1 MAIAH
6 QPATTADPVST
17 RPALPPRPREHT
29 LVAVP
34 PRGLTAIRLM
44 ALLAA
49 TAVCVALVTA
59 VVAGTALFAILNF
72 GG

>member
-6 QPATTADPVST
+6 QPAMTTDPVST
-17 RPALPPRPREHT
+17 RPALPPRPREHA
-29 LVAVP
+29 LVALP
-34 PRGLTAIRLM
+34 PRLLTAVRLV

-49 TAVCVALVTA
+49 TAVCVAVVTA